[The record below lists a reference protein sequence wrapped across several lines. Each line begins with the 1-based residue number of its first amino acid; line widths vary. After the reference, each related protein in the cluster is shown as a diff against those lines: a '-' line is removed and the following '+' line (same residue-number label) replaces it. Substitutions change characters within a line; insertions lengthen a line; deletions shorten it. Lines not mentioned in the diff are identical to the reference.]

1 MYEINKE
8 DRRIENEAKRIKK
21 WENLNKEKKW
31 KGNREQSI
39 EELDKRKKE
48 VADKK
53 SRIAILYM

>member
-8 DRRIENEAKRIKK
+8 DRRIENEAKRIKR

-39 EELDKRKKE
+39 EELDRRKKE

>member
-8 DRRIENEAKRIKK
+8 DRRIENEAKRIKR

>member
-8 DRRIENEAKRIKK
+8 DRGIENEAKRIKR

>member
-8 DRRIENEAKRIKK
+8 DRGIENEAKRIKR

-39 EELDKRKKE
+39 EELDRRKKE

-53 SRIAILYM
+53 SRITILYM

>member
-8 DRRIENEAKRIKK
+8 DRGIENEAKRIKR

-39 EELDKRKKE
+39 EELDRRKKE